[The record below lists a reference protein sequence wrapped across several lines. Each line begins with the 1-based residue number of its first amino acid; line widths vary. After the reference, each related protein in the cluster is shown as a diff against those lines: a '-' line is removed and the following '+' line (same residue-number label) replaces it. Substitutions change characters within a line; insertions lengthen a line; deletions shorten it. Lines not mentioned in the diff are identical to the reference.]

1 MTVNISRLPGPVT
14 EFIGGDPTFQSLDDR
29 FEFLEGPAYD
39 HRRGRLYLSDIVAST
54 TWAWSPEDGAEQL
67 STTPAYANGHLVI
80 TDGRVLQA
88 EHRTRRVVEIDPETG
103 EATRVL
109 ADSFGGK
116 HLNSPNQLL
125 ELPDGTILF
134 TDPGY
139 GLLDPYGGPAV
150 QEQPIFGVYAITD
163 DPAAPQ
169 LVVADV
175 PAAHKIVLRPDGR
188 QLLVNDSSTG
198 LIRAYPVDGGL
209 VDGSKGTR
217 LAALGADAGLD
228 GMVFTGTG
236 LLVVTSV
243 DGLLV
248 VDPDGTHGG
257 NSTGALLATLP
268 VPDEAHNLAWG
279 GERNDELFVTATRH
293 LFRLRCSVPGPRQ

>member
-1 MTVNISRLPGPVT
+1 MTIHISRIPNPVT
-14 EFIGGDPTFQSLDDR
+14 EFIGGAPTFEPLDDR

-39 HRRGRLYLSDIVAST
+39 HKRGRLYLSDIVATT
-54 TWAWSPEDGAEQL
+54 TWTWSPECGCERL
-67 STTPAYANGHLVI
+67 STTPVYANGHLAT

-88 EHRTRRVVEIDPETG
+88 EHRTRRVVEIDPSTG
-103 EATRVL
+103 AATRVV
-109 ADSFGGK
+109 ADSFEGK

-125 ELPDGTILF
+125 ELPDGTVLF

-139 GLLDPYGGPAV
+139 GLLDPYGGPAE

-163 DPAAPQ
+163 DPAAPK

-198 LIRAYPVDGGL
+198 LVHAYPVDGGL

-217 LAALGADAGLD
+217 LAALGADLGLD

-236 LLVVTSV
+236 LLLVTSV

-257 NSTGALLATLP
+257 NGPGALLAALA

-293 LFRLRCSVPGPRQ
+293 LFRLRCAVPGPRQ